1 MVRSSWYVSGRL
13 PRMSSRRLILAK
25 AGIRISRMRLLR
37 LGFLRGRFLSYT
49 MFCLAELLFDFSDFV
64 GFDVSWS
71 RAPPFR
77 QRLFP
82 FGGSLFGAAKFGI
95 NVA

>member
-13 PRMSSRRLILAK
+13 PRMSSRRLTLAK

-37 LGFLRGRFLSYT
+37 FGFLRGRFLSYA
-49 MFCLAELLFDFSDFV
+49 MFGLAELLLDFSDFV
-64 GFDVSWS
+64 VFDISRS

-77 QRLFP
+77 QRFFP
-82 FGGSLFGAAKFGI
+82 FGGSLFRAAEFGI